1 MHDDRTRPA
10 PAGRTSPGKGAPDE
24 GSERYASMFTH
35 HPHAAY
41 SVDRTGHYT
50 DANGHAL
57 AMTGLTLEQMRRSHY
72 SDVIHPDDVH
82 LVDESFAN
90 TLTGIPQLTEARVLR
105 PDGEVIDIRCTM
117 IPVVVGGQ
125 VLGVHGIAEDVT
137 AAKELVRR
145 LEEANAAK
153 SLFLA
158 TVSHEVRTPLAALV
172 GATELLVHAD
182 PGAEQ
187 EHYVQMVHRSGQR
200 LMHLVNDLLDYSGL
214 EAHQDVLHPRVFGLR
229 AAVDDV
235 AGWAVPLAEARGLT
249 FSLTVDESVPVTAF
263 GDGRRVVQ
271 VVTNLVQNALKFTDR
286 GGVEV
291 RVEAG
296 SGAPCPDEEECTA
309 DTWVRFEVADTGIGI
324 AGDHLQA
331 LFEPFTQ
338 VDPHAA
344 REHRGVGLGLAICRA
359 LADLLGGRLDV
370 RSTPG
375 VGSTF
380 TFGVPLARVTEDGA
394 EDGDVPSATG

>member
-1 MHDDRTRPA
+1 MHDDRPRPA
-10 PAGRTSPGKGAPDE
+10 APGRTSPEGAPDE

-41 SVDRTGHYT
+41 SVDRSGHYT

-82 LVDESFAN
+82 LIDASFAN

-117 IPVVVGGQ
+117 IPVVVGGE
-125 VLGVHGIAEDVT
+125 VVGVHGIAEDVT
-137 AAKELVRR
+137 AAKELVRQ

-291 RVEAG
+291 RVEAR

-324 AGDHLQA
+324 AEDHLQA

-380 TFGVPLARVTEDGA
+380 TFGVPLARVTEDGT